1 MRDRQPPPFRA
12 RILDE
17 GVAVATL
24 DEVRASKRTIIDVRS
39 PVEFAEGSLAGAINI
54 PLFDVDERGLIG
66 TIYRH
71 GGREQAV
78 DQGFAVV
85 EKKMSAL
92 FTQFAPYRHQELAVC
107 CARGGLRSRSV
118 VNLLNDAGF
127 SACQLQG
134 GYKEYRRQ
142 ILARV
147 NSFSPQLIVIHG
159 LTGTGKTRLLQR
171 LDQAIDLEA
180 FAGHRSSLF
189 GALDQE
195 PSSQRVFE
203 DRLAA
208 RIEQLAEEPYFIE
221 GESRKIGRVFIPKPL
236 AMAMKAAVMVRIHCS
251 LETRIA
257 RILEDY
263 PVRNEGEA
271 MGIDTILRSMKRNMG
286 EARVER
292 MCTLLHQGELS
303 ELVRMLLVDYYDQ
316 RYGKSMSGYRYAL
329 ELSAEDLDQAAAE
342 LRQFRSTLLP

>member
-1 MRDRQPPPFRA
+1 MRDRQPPPFHA

-24 DEVRASKRTIIDVRS
+24 GEVRAWGRTIIDVRS

-71 GGREQAV
+71 GGREKAV

-92 FTQFAPYRHQELAVC
+92 FALFAPYRHQELAVC

-142 ILARV
+142 VLARV

-208 RIEQLAEEPYFIE
+208 RIDQLAEEPYFIE

-236 AMAMKAAVMVRIHCS
+236 AVAMKAAVMVRIHCS
-251 LETRIA
+251 LETRIT

-263 PVRNEGEA
+263 PVRGEADA

-292 MCTLLHQGELS
+292 MCTLLHQGELF

-316 RYGKSMSGYRYAL
+316 RYGKSMSGYRYSL

>member
-1 MRDRQPPPFRA
+1 MDRQPPPFRA

-17 GVAVATL
+17 GVAVATF

-78 DQGFAVV
+78 DQGFVVV
-85 EKKMSAL
+85 EKKMAAL
-92 FTQFAPYRHQELAVC
+92 FTQFSPYRHQKLAVC
-107 CARGGLRSRSV
+107 CARGGMRSRSV

-142 ILARV
+142 VLARLS
-147 NSFSPQLIVIHG
+147 SFSPQLIVIHG
-159 LTGTGKTRLLQR
+159 LTGTGKTRLLQL

-203 DRLAA
+203 DRLSE
-208 RIEQLAEEPYFIE
+208 RIDQLAEEPYFIE

-263 PVRNEGEA
+263 PVRDEA
-271 MGIDTILRSMKRNMG
+271 GALQIDTILRSMKRNMG
-286 EARVER
+286 EERVER

-303 ELVRMLLVDYYDQ
+303 DLVRMLLVDYYDQ

-329 ELSAEDLDQAAAE
+329 ELSAEDLDQAASE
-342 LRQFRSTLLP
+342 LRQFRSTLIP